1 MVALDGI
8 RLDIH
13 GKRIISDNH
22 ICSLSPSL
30 ASAHPCDKKT
40 KRLVFVNEFDAVA
53 LVEVWIISG
62 NAYIY
67 YFCFLGNKMENF
79 VHRLRRL

>member
-8 RLDIH
+8 RLEVQDKH
-13 GKRIISDNH
+13 GRIA
-22 ICSLSPSL
+22 SPSL
-30 ASAHPCDKKT
+30 ASAHPCAKKT
-40 KRLVFVNEFDAVA
+40 KRLVLVNEFDAVA